1 MVRLKAV
8 VLVAMLV
15 GTTFGVKALPMQVE
29 SSDEPVGLISLFST
43 GLIFQDRNDDQVI
56 DFVNASLILGA
67 QPSDSDIVAA
77 SDVAARLGFE
87 TMAMDIPVLGS
98 PDEVT
103 LGSLSARP
111 PCLVLVFL
119 LRMLALPTWSLARV
133 LSKLFSQ
140 RTVNGL

>member
-1 MVRLKAV
+1 MIRLKAV
-8 VLVAMLV
+8 LLVAMLV

-98 PDEVT
+98 PDEGDVGI
-103 LGSLSARP
+103 LIGNEVEDLKIEN
-111 PCLVLVFL
+111 L
-119 LRMLALPTWSLARV
+119 
-133 LSKLFSQ
+133 
-140 RTVNGL
+140 